1 MSYQRGDIY
10 YIERVPRV
18 DSEQRSGRPAIIVSC
33 DWLNKNSTVLEIV
46 YLTTQKKPNLS
57 THVKITSSGVEST
70 ALCEQIYSIS
80 VNRIG
85 RYCGRCTE
93 SEVIAINN
101 ALNNSLGLTDRSDV
115 AKMKRELEK
124 LKIQYATLRDLHLD
138 FVNNKDS

>member
-10 YIERVPRV
+10 YVERVPRV
-18 DSEQRSGRPAIIVSC
+18 GSEQQSGRPAIIVSC

-57 THVKITSSGVEST
+57 THVKIISSGVEST

-80 VNRIG
+80 ANRIG

-93 SEVIAINN
+93 AELTALND
-101 ALNNSLGLTDRSDV
+101 ALNNSLGLADKSDV
-115 AKMKRELEK
+115 AQMKRELKK
-124 LKIQYATLRDLHLD
+124 LKIQYATLRDLHMDLMSS
-138 FVNNKDS
+138 KDN